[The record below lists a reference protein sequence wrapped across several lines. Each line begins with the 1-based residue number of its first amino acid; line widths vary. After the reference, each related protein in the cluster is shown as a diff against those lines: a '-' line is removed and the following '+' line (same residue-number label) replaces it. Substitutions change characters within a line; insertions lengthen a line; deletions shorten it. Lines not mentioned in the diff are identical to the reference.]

1 MLSVKDLRAPSVLW
15 LTVGGSGFL
24 GPAPGTWG
32 SLAGLGL
39 WWLLLKGLSPL
50 HQLLVVTVYSGVSWF
65 LCERLVEQ
73 RRIKD
78 EPQIVADEVA
88 GLWLALVFI
97 PSSGPWPWLA
107 LGLFRFFDIVKP
119 GPIGWLDRNVHSGL
133 GIMLDDLAAGLL
145 TGLTLALA
153 ALILAWG
160 L

>member
-24 GPAPGTWG
+24 RPAPGTWG

-73 RRIKD
+73 RRSHK
-78 EPQIVADEVA
+78 
-88 GLWLALVFI
+88 
-97 PSSGPWPWLA
+97 S
-107 LGLFRFFDIVKP
+107 
-119 GPIGWLDRNVHSGL
+119 
-133 GIMLDDLAAGLL
+133 
-145 TGLTLALA
+145 
-153 ALILAWG
+153 
-160 L
+160 